1 MSKHEEQQYV
11 YSFKENGWYIF
22 LGVILSNV
30 FVKSTFPLHVCAG
43 RCQIITNQRGKVE
56 LA

>member
-22 LGVILSNV
+22 LGAILSNV
-30 FVKSTFPLHVCAG
+30 FVKSIFPLHVCAG